1 MCRVGKAV
9 RRVSRPP
16 ASRALGRGR
25 GAGVSR
31 ASRRA
36 GWGECIDAESGGG
49 GVVVLVRIRVG
60 PAAGG
65 LAAGDCACEG
75 ATAVARGVEPGGRAR
90 RAGAAAGGGALG
102 GVAVVRL
109 GAPAARGFELAGE
122 GRGRSPGGGP
132 GAGWEG
138 GSGPGRAVA
147 SAGPGTAGG
156 SSRALAGAARGRR

>member
-1 MCRVGKAV
+1 MIRRPPRSTLFPYTTLFRS

-16 ASRALGRGR
+16 ASRPVGRGR
-25 GAGVSR
+25 GAGVAR

-75 ATAVARGVEPGGRAR
+75 APAVAGGGEAGGSAR
-90 RAGAAAGGGALG
+90 RAGAAAGGSARG

-109 GAPAARGFELAGE
+109 G
-122 GRGRSPGGGP
+122 
-132 GAGWEG
+132 
-138 GSGPGRAVA
+138 
-147 SAGPGTAGG
+147 
-156 SSRALAGAARGRR
+156 GAAAWGV